1 MLLAEAKKMHSKRL
15 KCWAQMITAHLSG
28 PFDSIN
34 QMIQKMIFQLMAE
47 QKDEDDHKNWCDM
60 ELEKSV
66 GSRDKKMEKAEELTD
81 KLNEAKA
88 SVQELTE
95 EIVTLNDEISTIVA
109 ALKDA

>member
-15 KCWAQMITAHLSG
+15 KRWAQMITAHLSE

-60 ELEKSV
+60 ELEKSTA
-66 GSRDKKMEKAEELTD
+66 SKDDKDSEKKELELKIAKAEADTIEL
-81 KLNEAKA
+81 A
-88 SVQELTE
+88 E
-95 EIVTLNDEISTIVA
+95 EIKVLTAEAGEIT
-109 ALKDA
+109 